1 MIANST
7 FGKFCQSP
15 LNYTYADLC
24 LSSDDFK
31 NHISSPRF
39 LKATII
45 NKDVAIVEYK
55 PAKVHFM
62 SAFPIACT
70 ILDLSKLYMYY

>member
-1 MIANST
+1 MKYAEMKLDFFVNVFKLIANST

-31 NHISSPRF
+31 IA
-39 LKATII
+39 L
-45 NKDVAIVEYK
+45 
-55 PAKVHFM
+55 VHQDF
-62 SAFPIACT
+62 
-70 ILDLSKLYMYY
+70 